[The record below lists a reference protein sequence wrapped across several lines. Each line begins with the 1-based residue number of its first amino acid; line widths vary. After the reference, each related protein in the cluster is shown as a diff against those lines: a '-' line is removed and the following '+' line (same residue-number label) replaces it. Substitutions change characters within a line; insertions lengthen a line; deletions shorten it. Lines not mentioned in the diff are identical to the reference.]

1 MVAVP
6 LFLRV
11 LHFVCFLQS
20 LHSRVNKYFLPFK
33 GRIEVGMGFTHL
45 LHFLHLRLRLQPLK
59 TPPSPRRL
67 PAAA

>member
-33 GRIEVGMGFTHL
+33 GRIEVGMGLTTRTCIAL
-45 LHFLHLRLRLQPLK
+45 LR
-59 TPPSPRRL
+59 
-67 PAAA
+67 